1 MLQFGRFS
9 TLLIG
14 DNMKVRLL
22 EVAVWA
28 FIVIMACALIAN
40 APYKTKFAI
49 AGVAATITII
59 YALSLRKLRKE
70 G

>member
-1 MLQFGRFS
+1 
-9 TLLIG
+9 
-14 DNMKVRLL
+14 MKVRLL

-40 APYKTKFAI
+40 APYKTKFVI
-49 AGVAATITII
+49 AGVAIAITLA
-59 YALSLRKLRKE
+59 YANSLRKLRKE